1 VTVHG
6 ILSAMKRMF
15 LGALVAMVG
24 FAACGGD
31 ESVAD
36 AGAPAPAVD
45 AGVPSS
51 DSGASDATLPPGQD
65 AATLDSSAPPV
76 PRTEVAFVGTGDGK
90 IRTYALDSS
99 TGALTLKATLE
110 GAGDPSF
117 LAFDEDAR
125 RVFALDESQS
135 RVRAYSLDPKTYV
148 LTALN
153 DVASGGTGPA
163 HIALVRRGKYLLLS
177 HYGSGHL
184 SVIPVASDGKV
195 GVSTD
200 SVVAGEKAHAA
211 YMDPGE
217 KAVFVPCL
225 GSNAVARYRLDD
237 ATGKTTSIGAVT
249 MPVAAS
255 GPRHLAFAPG
265 SPFVFVL
272 NESKS
277 TLTSFAFDATTSGL
291 TPIETQSTLP
301 ANYTDP
307 NTGAEVIAHPAGKFV
322 YTSNRGQDTIT
333 RFKYDA
339 TGKLTL
345 DGQVSTFGRTP
356 RSFTLAGEG
365 RFAYV
370 ANQGSGTV
378 WGYTVDK
385 TTGQMSGIGT
395 VAMAQGLGAPKF
407 VGTARFVDK

>member
-1 VTVHG
+1 
-6 ILSAMKRMF
+6 MKRITV
-15 LGALVAMVG
+15 GALVAMVG
-24 FAACGGD
+24 LAACGGD

-36 AGAPAPAVD
+36 AGSPPSPSVD
-45 AGVPSS
+45 SGSPVL
-51 DSGASDATLPPGQD
+51 DSGASDAALPPGQD
-65 AATLDSSAPPV
+65 AATFDSSTPPV

-90 IRTYALDSS
+90 IRTYALDAT

-117 LAFDEDAR
+117 LAFDEDAH
-125 RVFALDESQS
+125 RVFALDEGQS
-135 RVRAYSLDPKTYV
+135 RVRAYGLDTKTYV
-148 LTALN
+148 LTPLN

-184 SVIPVASDGKV
+184 AVIPVASDGKV
-195 GVSTD
+195 GAATD

-211 YMDPGE
+211 YMDPAE

-249 MPVAAS
+249 MPVPAS
-255 GPRHLAFAPG
+255 GPRHLAFAPA

-272 NESKS
+272 NETKS

-291 TPIETQSTLP
+291 TPVETKSTLP

-307 NTGAEVIAHPAGKFV
+307 NTGAEVVAHPAGKFV
-322 YTSNRGQDTIT
+322 YASNRGQDTVT
-333 RFKYDA
+333 RFSYDA

-345 DGQVSTFGRTP
+345 EGQVPTFGRTP
-356 RSFTLAGEG
+356 RSFTLAAEG

-385 TTGQMSGIGT
+385 VSGQMNSIGT
-395 VAMAQGLGAPKF
+395 VAQAQGLGAPKF

>member
-1 VTVHG
+1 
-6 ILSAMKRMF
+6 
-15 LGALVAMVG
+15 VG
-24 FAACGGD
+24 DAA
-31 ESVAD
+31 
-36 AGAPAPAVD
+36 
-45 AGVPSS
+45 
-51 DSGASDATLPPGQD
+51 LPPGQD
-65 AATLDSSAPPV
+65 AATSDASPPPV
-76 PRTEVAFVGTGDGK
+76 PRTEVVFVGTGDGK
-90 IRTYALDSS
+90 IRTYALDAS
-99 TGALTLKATLE
+99 TGALALKATLE

-125 RVFALDESQS
+125 RVFALDEAQS
-135 RVRAYSLDPKTYV
+135 RVRAYDLDPKTYV
-148 LTALN
+148 LTPLN

-184 SVIPVASDGKV
+184 AVIPVGSDGKV
-195 GVSTD
+195 GAATD

-211 YMDPGE
+211 YMDPAE

-225 GSNAVARYRLDD
+225 GSNAVARFRLDD
-237 ATGKTTSIGAVT
+237 ATGKTTSIGAVS

-255 GPRHLAFAPG
+255 GPRHLAFAPA

-272 NESKS
+272 NETKS
-277 TLTSFAFDATTSGL
+277 SLTSFAFDATTSGL
-291 TPIETQSTLP
+291 APVETKSTLP

-322 YTSNRGQDTIT
+322 YTSNRGQDTIA
-333 RFKYDA
+333 RFSYDA

-345 DGQVSTFGRTP
+345 EGQVPTFGRTP
-356 RSFTLAGEG
+356 RSFTLAAEG
-365 RFAYV
+365 RYAYV

-385 TTGQMSGIGT
+385 VSGQMSSIGT
-395 VAMAQGLGAPKF
+395 AAQAQGLGAPKF